1 MVMGGR
7 TVSADKLLSIVRPEA
22 RLSML
27 RRLPR
32 IALLCSTLLGILCA
46 PAHASDA
53 GEPSILPL
61 SKIKA
66 GMQGTGYT
74 IFSGDKVESFR
85 FEVIGVMPN
94 LVGPRRN
101 IVLVRLIGPKV
112 AQMGVA
118 AGMSGSPLFI
128 DGRLIGALSLRFG
141 EFTREAIGGVT
152 PIEEMIN
159 DSGPGKTL
167 ASGRARTSLS
177 GMAADSSLPPSSLIQ
192 PIQTQLV
199 SSGFYPG
206 VLNRFS
212 RQFAA
217 LGMADV
223 QGGTV
228 RDSRPQADISPGTM
242 VAVVLAKG
250 DLSLSGSCT
259 VTVVVKNRIFACG
272 HSILGFG
279 KLSMPLAR
287 AHVLATIASPLSPTK
302 VINVGDVIGTV
313 TEDRATAVVAKL
325 GPPPPMIPVELT
337 LEGASNK
344 QRFSFEVVDH
354 PQLTP
359 LLVAVSILNGLA
371 ASNTS
376 MGESTLQ
383 VTGNIAVEGHSSVRL
398 QDTFTPGDQAM
409 PDEYA
414 IAASLQALFTKLF
427 TNPYEQPK
435 IKKVELR
442 VHSMPEK
449 RWARIDGAWSEKTE
463 LVAGD
468 NVIVK
473 VLLRPYRGAS
483 FIKEVPIRIP
493 AQAPRG
499 SLRIL
504 VSDADTLNR
513 SGRLFTSDP
522 QARLAGLE
530 ELILLNNRQQRN
542 DSLYVT
548 LLQPSPTLLLQDKEL
563 PDLPASQISVLVP
576 HRDQGDSVLLWETA
590 AGQWSVSMGQVITGQ
605 QYLNLT
611 IR

>member
-1 MVMGGR
+1 MYPGGSMAKALR
-7 TVSADKLLSIVRPEA
+7 THKCQRCAV
-22 RLSML
+22 
-27 RRLPR
+27 
-32 IALLCSTLLGILCA
+32 ALLYFALLTIQCA
-46 PAHASDA
+46 PAYAS
-53 GEPSILPL
+53 GPSQLPILPL
-61 SKIKA
+61 SKIKV
-66 GMQGTGYT
+66 GMRGIGYT
-74 IFSGDKVESFR
+74 IFSSDKVEPFR
-85 FEVIGVMPN
+85 FQVIGVMPN
-94 LVGPRRN
+94 LVGPKRN
-101 IVLVRLIGPKV
+101 IVLVRLIGPKA

-118 AGMSGSPLFI
+118 AGMSGSPLYI
-128 DGRLIGALSLRFG
+128 GGRLIGALSLRFG
-141 EFTREAIGGVT
+141 EFTRDAIGGVT
-152 PIEEMIN
+152 PIEEMTN
-159 DSGPGKTL
+159 DSEPGKTPS
-167 ASGRARTSLS
+167 ASPGSTRLQ
-177 GMAADSSLPPSSLIQ
+177 GMATGWGLPQNSLIQ
-192 PIQTQLV
+192 PIQTQLA

-206 VLNRFS
+206 VLDQFS

-217 LGMADV
+217 LGMVGV
-223 QGGTV
+223 QGGAV
-228 RDSRPQADISPGTM
+228 RDSRHQASIAPGTM

-259 VTVVVKNRIFACG
+259 VTALVKNRIFACG

-279 KLSMPLAR
+279 KISMPLAR

-344 QRFSFEVVDH
+344 QQFSFEVVDH

-359 LLVAVSILNGLA
+359 LLVAVSILNGLV
-371 ASNTS
+371 ASNTYI
-376 MGESTLQ
+376 GDSTLQ
-383 VTGNIAVEGHSSVRL
+383 VTGSISVEGHSSVRL
-398 QDTFTPGDQAM
+398 QDTFTPGDQAL

-435 IKKVELR
+435 IKKVELQ

-463 LVAGD
+463 IVAGD

-473 VLLRPYRGAS
+473 VLLRPYRGVP
-483 FIKEVPIRIP
+483 FIKEVPITIP

-499 SLRIL
+499 PLRVL
-504 VSDADTLNR
+504 VSDADSLNR

-548 LLQPSPTLLLQDKEL
+548 LLQPSPTLLFQDKEL
-563 PDLPASQISVLVP
+563 PDLPVSQINVLAP
-576 HRDQGDSVLLWETA
+576 HRDQGDSVLLWESA
-590 AGQWSVSMGQVITGQ
+590 AGQWSVPMNQVITGQ
-605 QYLNLT
+605 QYLNIT
-611 IR
+611 VR

>member
-1 MVMGGR
+1 M
-7 TVSADKLLSIVRPEA
+7 AKA
-22 RLSML
+22 L
-27 RRLPR
+27 RSHKCQRCAV
-32 IALLCSTLLGILCA
+32 ALLYFALLAIQCA
-46 PAHASDA
+46 PAYAS
-53 GEPSILPL
+53 GPSQLPILPL
-61 SKIKA
+61 SKIKV
-66 GMQGTGYT
+66 GMRGIGYT
-74 IFSGDKVESFR
+74 IFSSDKVEPFR
-85 FEVIGVMPN
+85 FQVIGVMPN
-94 LVGPRRN
+94 LVGPKRN
-101 IVLVRLIGPKV
+101 IVLVRLIGPKA

-118 AGMSGSPLFI
+118 AGMSGSPLYI
-128 DGRLIGALSLRFG
+128 GGRLIGALSLRFG
-141 EFTREAIGGVT
+141 EFTRDAIGGVT
-152 PIEEMIN
+152 PIEEMTN
-159 DSGPGKTL
+159 DSEPGKTPF
-167 ASGRARTSLS
+167 ASPGSIRPQ
-177 GMAADSSLPPSSLIQ
+177 GMAADWGLPQNSLIQ

-206 VLNRFS
+206 VLNQFS

-217 LGMADV
+217 LGMAGV
-223 QGGTV
+223 QGGAV
-228 RDSRPQADISPGTM
+228 RDSRHQASILPGTM

-259 VTVVVKNRIFACG
+259 VTALVKDRIFACG

-279 KLSMPLAR
+279 KISMPLAR

-325 GPPPPMIPVELT
+325 GPAPPMIPVELT
-337 LEGASNK
+337 LEGAGNK
-344 QRFSFEVVDH
+344 QQFSFEVVDH

-359 LLVAVSILNGLA
+359 LLVAVSILNGLV
-371 ASNTS
+371 ASNTYI
-376 MGESTLQ
+376 GDSTLQ
-383 VTGNIAVEGHSSVRL
+383 VTGSISVEGHSSVRL
-398 QDTFTPGDQAM
+398 QDTFTPGDQAL

-414 IAASLQALFTKLF
+414 ISASLQALFTKLF

-435 IKKVELR
+435 IKKVELQ

-463 LVAGD
+463 ILAGD

-473 VLLRPYRGAS
+473 VLLRPYRGVP
-483 FIKEVPIRIP
+483 FIKEVPITIP

-499 SLRIL
+499 PLRVL
-504 VSDADTLNR
+504 VSDADSLNR
-513 SGRLFTSDP
+513 SDRLFTSDP

-563 PDLPASQISVLVP
+563 PDLPVSQINVLAP
-576 HRDQGDSVLLWETA
+576 HRDQGDSVLLWESA
-590 AGQWSVSMGQVITGQ
+590 AGQWSVPMNQVITGQ
-605 QYLNLT
+605 QYLNIT
-611 IR
+611 VR

>member
-1 MVMGGR
+1 MR
-7 TVSADKLLSIVRPEA
+7 
-22 RLSML
+22 
-27 RRLPR
+27 
-32 IALLCSTLLGILCA
+32 GI
-46 PAHASDA
+46 
-53 GEPSILPL
+53 
-61 SKIKA
+61 
-66 GMQGTGYT
+66 GYT
-74 IFSGDKVESFR
+74 IFSSDKVEPFR
-85 FEVIGVMPN
+85 FQVIGVMPN
-94 LVGPRRN
+94 LVGPKRN
-101 IVLVRLIGPKV
+101 IVLVRLIGPKA

-118 AGMSGSPLFI
+118 AGMSGSPLYI
-128 DGRLIGALSLRFG
+128 GGRLIGALSLRFG
-141 EFTREAIGGVT
+141 EFTRDAIGGVT
-152 PIEEMIN
+152 PIEEMTN
-159 DSGPGKTL
+159 DSEPGKTPS
-167 ASGRARTSLS
+167 ASPGNTRLQ
-177 GMAADSSLPPSSLIQ
+177 GMATDWGLPQNSLIQ
-192 PIQTQLV
+192 PIQTQFA

-206 VLNRFS
+206 VLDQFS

-217 LGMADV
+217 LGMAGV
-223 QGGTV
+223 QGGAV
-228 RDSRPQADISPGTM
+228 RDSRHQASIAPGTM

-259 VTVVVKNRIFACG
+259 VTALVKNRIFACG

-279 KLSMPLAR
+279 KISMPLAR

-337 LEGASNK
+337 LEGTSNK

-359 LLVAVSILNGLA
+359 LLVAVSILNGLV
-371 ASNTS
+371 ASNTYI
-376 MGESTLQ
+376 GDSTLQ
-383 VTGNIAVEGHSSVRL
+383 VTGSISVEGHSSVRL
-398 QDTFTPGDQAM
+398 QDTFTPGDQAL

-435 IKKVELR
+435 IKKVELQ

-463 LVAGD
+463 IVAGD

-473 VLLRPYRGAS
+473 VLLRPYRGVP
-483 FIKEVPIRIP
+483 FIKEVPITIP

-499 SLRIL
+499 PLRVL
-504 VSDADTLNR
+504 VSDADSLNR

-548 LLQPSPTLLLQDKEL
+548 LLQPSPTLLFQDKEL
-563 PDLPASQISVLVP
+563 PDLPVSQINVLAP
-576 HRDQGDSVLLWETA
+576 HRDQGDSVLLWESA
-590 AGQWSVSMGQVITGQ
+590 AGQWSVPMNQVITGQ
-605 QYLNLT
+605 QYLNIT
-611 IR
+611 VR

>member
-1 MVMGGR
+1 
-7 TVSADKLLSIVRPEA
+7 
-22 RLSML
+22 ML
-27 RRLPR
+27 RRSPR
-32 IALLCSTLLGILCA
+32 IDATAVGIQRRPAHPRVMVLLCSTLLNILCA
-46 PAHASDA
+46 RVYASSA
-53 GEPSILPL
+53 SEPSILPL

-74 IFSGDKVESFR
+74 IFSGDQVEPFQ

-141 EFTREAIGGVT
+141 EFTKDAIGGVT

-159 DSGPGKTL
+159 DHEPGKTL
-167 ASGRARTSLS
+167 AAGRARTRPL
-177 GMAADSSLPPSSLIQ
+177 GMDTDWSLPQNSLIQ

-206 VLNRFS
+206 VLDRFS

-217 LGMADV
+217 LGMASV
-223 QGGTV
+223 QGGTA
-228 RDSRPQADISPGTM
+228 RDSRQANIEPGSM

-250 DLSLSGSCT
+250 DLSMSGSCT
-259 VTVVVKNRIFACG
+259 VTAVVKNRIFACG

-287 AHVLATIASPLSPTK
+287 AHVLTTIASPLAPTK
-302 VINVGDVIGTV
+302 IINVGDVIGTV

-337 LEGASNK
+337 LEGASN
-344 QRFSFEVVDH
+344 QQQFSFEVVDH

-359 LLVAVSILNGLA
+359 LLVAVSILNGLV
-371 ASNTS
+371 ASNTYI
-376 MGESTLQ
+376 GDSTLQ
-383 VTGNIAVEGHSSVRL
+383 VTGNISVEGHSSVRL
-398 QDTFTPGDQAM
+398 QDTFTPGDQAL

-414 IAASLQALFTKLF
+414 IAASLQVLFTKLF
-427 TNPYEQPK
+427 TNPYEQPR

-442 VHSMPEK
+442 VHSTPEK
-449 RWARIDGAWSEKTE
+449 RWARIDDAWSEKTE
-463 LVAGD
+463 MVAGD

-473 VLLRPYRGAS
+473 VLLRPYRGAP
-483 FIKEVPIRIP
+483 FIKEVPITIP
-493 AQAPRG
+493 EQAPRG
-499 SLRIL
+499 PLRVL

-563 PDLPASQISVLVP
+563 PDLPVSQINVLAP
-576 HRDQGDSVLLWETA
+576 HRDQGDSVLLWEST
-590 AGQWSVSMGQVITGQ
+590 AGQWSVPMNQVITGQ

>member
-1 MVMGGR
+1 M
-7 TVSADKLLSIVRPEA
+7 E
-22 RLSML
+22 
-27 RRLPR
+27 
-32 IALLCSTLLGILCA
+32 
-46 PAHASDA
+46 
-53 GEPSILPL
+53 
-61 SKIKA
+61 
-66 GMQGTGYT
+66 GTGYT
-74 IFSGDKVESFR
+74 IFSGDKVEPFR
-85 FEVIGVMPN
+85 FQVIGLMPN

-128 DGRLIGALSLRFG
+128 DGKLIGALSLRFG
-141 EFTREAIGGVT
+141 EFTTEPIGGVT
-152 PIEEMIN
+152 PIEEMIRE
-159 DSGPGKTL
+159 SEPGKTL
-167 ASGRARTSLS
+167 ASRA
-177 GMAADSSLPPSSLIQ
+177 SLPQNSLIR

-206 VLNRFS
+206 VLEQFS

-217 LGMADV
+217 LGMSGV
-223 QGGTV
+223 QGGSGP
-228 RDSRPQADISPGTM
+228 DSGRQANIGPGTM

-259 VTVVVKNRIFACG
+259 VTAVVNKQIFACG
-272 HSILGFG
+272 HAILGFG
-279 KLSMPLAR
+279 KISMPLAR

-302 VINVGDVIGTV
+302 IINVGDVIGTV
-313 TEDRATAVVAKL
+313 TEDRATAVVARL
-325 GPPPPMIPVELT
+325 GPPPPMIPVQLT
-337 LEGASNK
+337 LEGASNE
-344 QRFSFEVVDH
+344 QQFSFEVVDH

-359 LLVAVSILNGLA
+359 LLVGVSILNGLA

-376 MGESTLQ
+376 IGESTLQ
-383 VTGNIAVEGHSSVRL
+383 VTGNIFVEGHSSVRL
-398 QDTFTPGDQAM
+398 QDTFTPGDQAL

-463 LVAGD
+463 VVAGD

-473 VLLRPYRGAS
+473 VLLRPYRGAP
-483 FIKEVPIRIP
+483 FIKEVPVTIP

-499 SLRIL
+499 SLRVL

-513 SGRLFTSDP
+513 SGQLFTSDP

-542 DSLYVT
+542 DSLYIT
-548 LLQPSPTLLLQDKEL
+548 LLQPSPTLLLQAKEL
-563 PDLPASQISVLVP
+563 PDLPASQINVLAP
-576 HRDQGDSVLLWETA
+576 RRDQGDSVLLWEST
-590 AGQWSVSMGQVITGQ
+590 AGQWSVPMNQVISGQ